1 MKEILVAEVM
11 SSSVT
16 TVSRDS
22 CLSSVLELMASQKI
36 SCVVVTEGS
45 VPVGIIT
52 ERDLVSLFHRMV
64 FNDKRS
70 IEMPVEDFMTTP
82 IHSLNTT
89 DKLFDALVISRAE
102 VIRHLPVI
110 DEHNHLVGIVT
121 QSELSQAH
129 FDVIDRQ
136 SDLIETAV
144 AAKMENLKALNDQLK
159 TLSMEDHLL
168 GIGNRRAM
176 EADLEHTHATAVRYD
191 QIYSLVLLDLD
202 YFKRYNDF
210 YGHKQ
215 GDEILRTVT
224 DILKNTI
231 RRSDRLYRYGGEEL
245 LLLLPNTREEEARLL
260 ATRLVDKIRE
270 SRLKHQA
277 SPFGIVTLSAGAAQ
291 AKDHGKM
298 LDSWTNVVER
308 ADVALYAAKDGG
320 RNNALMASEVGD
332 AEPAAAV
339 VHLP

>member
-11 SSSVT
+11 SPNVARIT
-16 TVSRDS
+16 PDVP
-22 CLSSVLELMASQKI
+22 LAVVLELMTSQRL
-36 SCVVVTEGS
+36 SYVVVTEDS
-45 VPVGIIT
+45 IPIGIIT
-52 ERDLVSLFHRMV
+52 ERDLVSLFHQMV
-64 FNDKRS
+64 AKGEQLLDL
-70 IEMPVEDFMTTP
+70 PADAFMTAP
-82 IHSLNTT
+82 IHTLNKT

-110 DEHNHLVGIVT
+110 DEQNHLAGIVT
-121 QSELSQAH
+121 QSELSHAH

-136 SDLIETAV
+136 SDMIEKAV
-144 AAKMENLKALNDQLK
+144 AAKMEDLQVLNDRLK

-176 EADLEHTHATAVRYD
+176 EADLEHTHAAAVRYN
-191 QIYSLVLLDLD
+191 QTYSLVLLDLD
-202 YFKRYNDF
+202 YFKRFNDF

-215 GDEILRTVT
+215 GDVILRTVT
-224 DILKNTI
+224 DTLKETV

-245 LLLLPNTREEEARLL
+245 LLLLPNTPEEEACLL
-260 ATRLVDKIRE
+260 ADRLVSRIRE

-277 SPFGIVTLSAGAAQ
+277 SPYGIVTLSAGTAQ
-291 AKDHGKM
+291 VQVHGKM
-298 LDSWTNVVER
+298 MESWTMVIEQ
-308 ADVALYAAKDGG
+308 ADQALYAAKAGG
-320 RNNALMASEVGD
+320 RNKAIRASGVED